1 MNEFNFEKIV
11 AKNVR
16 DYIEAVGKSHK
27 WVYERSG
34 IPKATFYNL
43 LKGEGDINKN
53 IPKLNKLFRID
64 DPFYFYNENIQ
75 LPRTLDEIESDS
87 IEVYAAASFAG
98 SGSQEFKESMQIL
111 EDVINMIHILKTAKE
126 IG

>member
-98 SGSQEFKESMQIL
+98 SDSKEFKESMQIL